1 MIRNDFLVVF
11 EHLFANTVP
20 FQHIHFLLCNIDHIW
35 VDPCGK
41 CEGAAITSFHR
52 ASATYSNWKLL
63 TRIMASEGVPR
74 SSVSFISMPRFT
86 TTCEETTAVSPGSS
100 QARLKGI
107 TYRTEFRVQN
117 LNTVSLGA

>member
-1 MIRNDFLVVF
+1 MIQNSFFVVVF

-20 FQHIHFLLCNIDHIW
+20 FQNIYFLLCNIDHIW

-63 TRIMASEGVPR
+63 TRTMASEGAPR
-74 SSVSFISMPRFT
+74 SSVSFINMPRFT

-100 QARLKGI
+100 RARLKDSFTGRNSE
-107 TYRTEFRVQN
+107 YRI
-117 LNTVSLGA
+117 